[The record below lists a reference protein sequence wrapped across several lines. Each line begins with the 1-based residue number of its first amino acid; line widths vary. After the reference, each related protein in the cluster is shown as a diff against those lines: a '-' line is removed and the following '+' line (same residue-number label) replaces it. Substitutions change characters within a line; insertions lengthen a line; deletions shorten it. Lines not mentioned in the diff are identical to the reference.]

1 LNAPASHSRS
11 GFDVSIDRVL
21 ESEKHS
27 IGFQLLEEL
36 DSSRAITAGTSPSTA
51 HPRPIRVYLW
61 YPAKDSD
68 HAKPM
73 LFGRY
78 AELADEEVW
87 PAEIAGNLGT
97 ALKYSNN
104 VLVRSLGSEKIG
116 HIWTPPI
123 KQVLIRAFWV

>member
-1 LNAPASHSRS
+1 MKAILCTFLTFFFLCVGGLQARS
-11 GFDVSIDRVL
+11 DSDVSIDHVL

-36 DSSRAITAGTSPSTA
+36 DSSRAVTAGTSPSTA

-73 LFGRY
+73 RFGRY
-78 AELADEEVW
+78 AELADEDVW
-87 PAEIAGNLGT
+87 PAEIAGNIGT
-97 ALKYSNN
+97 ALKYS
-104 VLVRSLGSEKIG
+104 LL
-116 HIWTPPI
+116 
-123 KQVLIRAFWV
+123 